1 VAGGNWCTNQVWL
14 DSLTHN
20 LFSLIKQQHRHYLQ
34 SSTSRSRNLGTSK
47 HQRSLYSSPD
57 VTLQQH
63 TGKRN
68 TTVSSET
75 SLSNVLVSQAWQHT
89 PLMPALER
97 QRQADL
103 SVRPAWSTEPVLR
116 PPGLHRETLSR
127 TKFHLLTAVIKLL
140 TKTTAFTWLI
150 FQEYSP
156 LGCGQQGS
164 RAAEAWSRK
173 RRAMNAGAQL
183 SFLFSAGLQPIQWC
197 PPHLLDSPP

>member
-1 VAGGNWCTNQVWL
+1 MAGGNWCTDQVWL

-97 QRQADL
+97 QR
-103 SVRPAWSTEPVLR
+103 PAYLKSEARLVWDSQDNTE
-116 PPGLHRETLSR
+116 
-127 TKFHLLTAVIKLL
+127 KLL
-140 TKTTAFTWLI
+140 GW
-150 FQEYSP
+150 
-156 LGCGQQGS
+156 GVGG
-164 RAAEAWSRK
+164 
-173 RRAMNAGAQL
+173 G
-183 SFLFSAGLQPIQWC
+183 
-197 PPHLLDSPP
+197 LLDSFTKLGPEASPQAR